1 MKSEEMII
9 GSFNWFFIQNK
20 NRVYFVHRRIP
31 DEEKVPIT
39 KILTEKILLL
49 MD

>member
-20 NRVYFVHRRIP
+20 NRALHTDTNTHKGSYATN
-31 DEEKVPIT
+31 K
-39 KILTEKILLL
+39 LLHTVVGSL
-49 MD
+49 